1 MQMVLCI
8 FKKKVSH
15 ALSGS
20 VSQTICGKF
29 GNSNCNFTRFTVP
42 HHLLQQLLLC
52 VIDAYCLRLLTLKK
66 FSILQTKLKSNRMNC
81 ASEEPVKRR
90 FWPSFQADKHFFRRQ
105 DLPWDD
111 ACHASKDENHAST
124 KEYL

>member
-1 MQMVLCI
+1 MVLCI

-29 GNSNCNFTRFTVP
+29 GNSNCNFTSFTVP

-66 FSILQTKLKSNRMNC
+66 VLFSTLQTKLKSNRMNC

>member
-1 MQMVLCI
+1 MRYRVRYPKP
-8 FKKKVSH
+8 F
-15 ALSGS
+15 AGS
-20 VSQTICGKF
+20 LETAC
-29 GNSNCNFTRFTVP
+29 SNCNFTSFTVP

-66 FSILQTKLKSNRMNC
+66 VLFSTLQTKLKSNRMNC